1 MAGERKAGRWN
12 EEKEEEEEEQSHLLT
27 QNFYLSP
34 GFPTSSLMSSFHNF
48 TQVQLSTQSTGQAF
62 AKQGDG
68 QESTVGWVTVVG
80 GVGNQPM
87 GGKAQ

>member
-1 MAGERKAGRWN
+1 MERGGGGGGISSFDTK
-12 EEKEEEEEEQSHLLT
+12 LLSK
-27 QNFYLSP
+27 LSP

-48 TQVQLSTQSTGQAF
+48 TQVQLSTESAGQAF

-87 GGKAQ
+87 GGKAH

>member
-1 MAGERKAGRWN
+1 MAGEREAGRWN
-12 EEKEEEEEEQSHLLT
+12 EEEEEEESHFLLRHKT
-27 QNFYLSP
+27 FIFHQ
-34 GFPTSSLMSSFHNF
+34 GFPPASLHNF
-48 TQVQLSTQSTGQAF
+48 TQVQLSTESAGQAF

-87 GGKAQ
+87 GGKAH

>member
-1 MAGERKAGRWN
+1 MERGGGGGAI
-12 EEKEEEEEEQSHLLT
+12 SSFVAT

-48 TQVQLSTQSTGQAF
+48 TQVQLSTESAGQAF

-87 GGKAQ
+87 GGKAH